1 MMFQHLPREIG
12 SHLDPKLNPE
22 VSMLVVSRNA
32 LLVTAATMAA
42 GLLAGPGAAYAADTP
57 TSLSASEMSAALK
70 AVGTASAR
78 AAAKGS
84 KISITLAGGGAPA
97 GSETFVTDP
106 VHRVMFERLAFAGP
120 PITQYVAA
128 GRGTYAPVT
137 DPSSRAALKMM
148 RRPSVRYV
156 FTPDRST
163 TLDSD
168 GMSPSALLTDDVDH
182 AGTRTLHDDGSADYR
197 LTENDSTLTVHT
209 DTAGLLTSADTTG
222 DGMHVTLTYAYG
234 PQHLTLPAPG
244 TTISAATMEHGLA
257 YLDMAAAVRQLA
269 GDTATGALRA
279 AHGHNVSASSLR
291 KVAQQAAAMVNRAV
305 GIKMLKTRNTAGG
318 VRVYAT
324 NPWTHHT
331 VSYTVTPAGHKV
343 TIAGA

>member
-1 MMFQHLPREIG
+1 
-12 SHLDPKLNPE
+12 
-22 VSMLVVSRNA
+22 MLVVSRNT
-32 LLVTAATMAA
+32 LLATAAAIAA
-42 GLLAGPGAAYAADTP
+42 GLLAGPCAAYAADTSTP
-57 TSLSASEMSAALK
+57 LSPSEMSAALK
-70 AVGTASAR
+70 TVGSASTH

-84 KISITLAGGGAPA
+84 KISVTLAGGGALS
-97 GSETFVTDP
+97 GSELFVTDP
-106 VHRVMFERLAFAGP
+106 VHRVMFERLTFAGH

-128 GRGTYAPVT
+128 GRGTYTAVT

-168 GMSPSALLTDDVDH
+168 DMSAAALLTDDVDL

-197 LTENDSTLTVHT
+197 LTENGSKLTLHT
-209 DTAGLLTSADTTG
+209 DPAGLLTSADTTG
-222 DGMHVTLTYAYG
+222 DGVQMTLTYAYG
-234 PQHLTLPAPG
+234 PQHLTLPARAA
-244 TTISAATMEHGLA
+244 TISAATMEHGLA

-269 GDTATGALRA
+269 GDTATGALQA
-279 AHGHNVSASSLR
+279 AHGHNISAASLR
-291 KVAQQAAAMVNRAV
+291 KVARQAADATNAAA
-305 GIKMLKTRNTAGG
+305 GITMLKTANATGG

-324 NPWTHHT
+324 NPWTHRT
-331 VSYTVTPAGHKV
+331 ISYTISTAGRKV